1 MPDKNQFF
9 LQTNML
15 NIFYIYIYQ
24 INSNK
29 TLSRNVA
36 FSLATLGQTRHT
48 LKKVPLECEACRHRY
63 LQH

>member
-15 NIFYIYIYQ
+15 KKFNIYIYQ

-36 FSLATLGQTRHT
+36 FSLVLGQTRHT

-63 LQH
+63 L